1 MYRHRFYKNNIQ
13 TRFRVVKIRYSIL
26 INGGTPLWPLF
37 LKSQPVSSYDTIS
50 FSSICA
56 FKTYYTR
63 GRIFNLTTIRCR
75 CFLVIFIW
83 LFFINEIKEGKTQRG
98 CGIVQKLVKL
108 LQNLHFLFYFNSLKM
123 TNKLKRTLISNL
135 PKEKLFFVQAFN
147 SHESLVLF

>member
-1 MYRHRFYKNNIQ
+1 MKPISEL
-13 TRFRVVKIRYSIL
+13 VIL
-26 INGGTPLWPLF
+26 ALAARLRGALF
-37 LKSQPVSSYDTIS
+37 LSY
-50 FSSICA
+50 
-56 FKTYYTR
+56 KTLTHFI
-63 GRIFNLTTIRCR
+63 IF
-75 CFLVIFIW
+75 